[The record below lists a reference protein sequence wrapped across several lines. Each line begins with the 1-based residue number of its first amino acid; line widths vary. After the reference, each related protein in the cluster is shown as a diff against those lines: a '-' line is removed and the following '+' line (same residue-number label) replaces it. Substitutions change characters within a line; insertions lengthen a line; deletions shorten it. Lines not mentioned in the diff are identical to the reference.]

1 MLSSIFWI
9 SLLHKEKAVTE
20 WHFQLWHWRHLLSD
34 VNEDHLVDAQD
45 GPLEVLLRGGLTG
58 AVQGCAGP
66 RRVVDQILPLVA
78 VVVGTHTLQ
87 IITVNTVQ

>member
-1 MLSSIFWI
+1 M
-9 SLLHKEKAVTE
+9 
-20 WHFQLWHWRHLLSD
+20 
-34 VNEDHLVDAQD
+34 NAQD

-66 RRVVDQILPLVA
+66 RRVVDQILSLVA

-87 IITVNTVQ
+87 IITVIH